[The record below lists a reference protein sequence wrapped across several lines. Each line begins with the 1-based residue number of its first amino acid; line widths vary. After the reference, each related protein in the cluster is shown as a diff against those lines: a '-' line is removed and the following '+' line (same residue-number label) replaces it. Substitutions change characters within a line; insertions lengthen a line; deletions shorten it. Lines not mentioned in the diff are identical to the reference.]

1 MRGLGKVKG
10 RFLCGGVENRSCALL
25 ESEVQ
30 RRLLRL
36 RLALQQL
43 GRGAGMSL
51 VGE

>member
-1 MRGLGKVKG
+1 MRGLGKEKG
-10 RFLCGGVENRSCALL
+10 RFLCGGVKKRSCALL

-36 RLALQQL
+36 RLELQQL